1 MIIDSNNLT
10 KNIIFHFDLYK
21 KEQIEDELYL
31 MQNQN
36 ALNQTSYDKFLEL
49 ETVVEDLDEEVFR

>member
-1 MIIDSNNLT
+1 MMIDSNNLT
-10 KNIIFHFDLYK
+10 KDIIFHFDLYK

>member
-10 KNIIFHFDLYK
+10 KDIIFDLYE

-31 MQNQN
+31 MQNQKS
-36 ALNQTSYDKFLEL
+36 LNQTSYDNFLEI
-49 ETVVEDLDEEVFR
+49 EAVIEDLDIEVCK